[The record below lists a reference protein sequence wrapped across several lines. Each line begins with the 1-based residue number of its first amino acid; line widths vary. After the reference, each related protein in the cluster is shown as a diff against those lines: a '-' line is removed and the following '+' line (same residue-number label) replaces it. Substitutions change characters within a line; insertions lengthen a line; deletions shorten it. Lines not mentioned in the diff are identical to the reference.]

1 MTFKGNHIPLLFYA
15 ILSLFIDGAKKS
27 CFFFYPVLKDV
38 CVNANEIWGYLSIYI
53 YSHY

>member
-15 ILSLFIDGAKKS
+15 NLSLFIDGAKKS
-27 CFFFYPVLKDV
+27 CFFYPVLKDI
-38 CVNANEIWGYLSIYI
+38 CLNANEIWGYLSIYI